1 MLDWYMYIY
10 FKFFRS
16 RLDFK
21 FSVSKIMNGILYNK
35 FFLKMK
41 YVVIILFINYGLY
54 CRNWRSR

>member
-21 FSVSKIMNGILYNK
+21 FSVSKIMNGILYNNIFK
-35 FFLKMK
+35 KNEVCS
-41 YVVIILFINYGLY
+41 YYFIY
-54 CRNWRSR
+54 